1 MDEFANPH
9 GPAPEQPAP
18 PGPDLLHE
26 LNVLRMQMQTLD
38 QRLASMERRQSQ
50 IPALP
55 QTNLLSGSFLSRAF
69 AVLGHYLVA
78 SLIIAIPVWIL
89 IFVIFL
95 FVGIGLSGM

>member
-1 MDEFANPH
+1 MDEFANPN

-26 LNVLRMQMQTLD
+26 LHVLRTQMQTLD
-38 QRLASMERRQSQ
+38 QRMASMERRQSQ
-50 IPALP
+50 MPALP

>member
-1 MDEFANPH
+1 MDEFANPQA
-9 GPAPEQPAP
+9 PAPEQPAP
-18 PGPDLLHE
+18 PGPELLHE
-26 LNVLRMQMQTLD
+26 LNVLRTQMHTLD
-38 QRLASMERRQSQ
+38 QRMASMERRQSQ
-50 IPALP
+50 MPALP

-78 SLIIAIPVWIL
+78 SMIIAIPLWIL

>member
-1 MDEFANPH
+1 MDESATPH
-9 GPAPEQPAP
+9 PPAPEQPAS

-26 LNVLRMQMQTLD
+26 LNVLRTQLQTLD
-38 QRLASMERRQSQ
+38 QRMASMERRQSQ
-50 IPALP
+50 MPALP

-78 SLIIAIPVWIL
+78 SLIIAIPIYIV
-89 IFVIFL
+89 IFVIIL